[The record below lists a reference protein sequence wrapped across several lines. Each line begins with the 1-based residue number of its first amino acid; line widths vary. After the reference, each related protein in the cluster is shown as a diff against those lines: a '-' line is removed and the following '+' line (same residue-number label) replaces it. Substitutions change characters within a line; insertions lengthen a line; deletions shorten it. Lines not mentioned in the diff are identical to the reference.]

1 MALSHSSLSR
11 GGGSDAINRGRALSV
26 AKSKPATVTR
36 ALSERYQNEAEA
48 QGELCLV
55 TLQVR
60 AQTLRYDLDA
70 VPGCRVRFR
79 PVPAPSGLLSFSY
92 SASRYSTRS
101 NSDVNAARR

>member
-11 GGGSDAINRGRALSV
+11 GGGSDAIDRSRTLSV
-26 AKSKPATVTR
+26 ARSKPATVTQ

-48 QGELCLV
+48 QGELCLA
-55 TLQVR
+55 TLPVR
-60 AQTLRYDLDA
+60 VLSVRYDFVA
-70 VPGCRVRFR
+70 VPVCRVRFR